1 MQFQLINN
9 QGSEKKKTRLQKELN
24 SFVIHLQTLTVQSHH
39 LLALLRAS
47 SDKKQA
53 EKIVRKL
60 KKKS

>member
-9 QGSEKKKTRLQKELN
+9 LGGEKKKARLQKELN
-24 SFVIHLQTLTVQSHH
+24 GFIIHLQTIAAQSHH

-47 SDKKQA
+47 SDKKQV

-60 KKKS
+60 KKS

>member
-9 QGSEKKKTRLQKELN
+9 RGSEKKKARLQKELN
-24 SFVIHLQTLTVQSHH
+24 SFVTHLQTLTAQSHH
-39 LLALLRAS
+39 LLASLRAT

-60 KKKS
+60 KKS

>member
-9 QGSEKKKTRLQKELN
+9 LGSEKKKARLQKELN
-24 SFVIHLQTLTVQSHH
+24 GFIIHLQTIAAQSHH

-47 SDKKQA
+47 SDKKQV

-60 KKKS
+60 KKS

>member
-9 QGSEKKKTRLQKELN
+9 LGSEKKKARLQKELN
-24 SFVIHLQTLTVQSHH
+24 GFIIHLQTIATQSHH

-47 SDKKQA
+47 SDKKQV

-60 KKKS
+60 KKS

>member
-9 QGSEKKKTRLQKELN
+9 RGSEKKKARLQKELN
-24 SFVIHLQTLTVQSHH
+24 GFIIHLQTLTAQSHH
-39 LLALLRAS
+39 LLASLRVL

-60 KKKS
+60 KKS